1 MDSSR
6 LSTVGRLHRL
16 ASFVASLGSC
26 CCGGRVA
33 GAQEITPKVWLTKVS
48 AVLPESGYHVRWHGL
63 MMEEARGI
71 TLHALALSRE
81 SRLVMQLLQH
91 NLNRTQAGCWG
102 GGACR
107 CTQQFAGLL
116 S

>member
-1 MDSSR
+1 M
-6 LSTVGRLHRL
+6 
-16 ASFVASLGSC
+16 
-26 CCGGRVA
+26 
-33 GAQEITPKVWLTKVS
+33 WLTKVS

-91 NLNRTQAGCWG
+91 NLNRTQAGCWVG
-102 GGACR
+102 EALAGAR
-107 CTQQFAGLL
+107 SSSQGSYCTCAGWGDRGWWLVGKGDL
-116 S
+116 TREVFPYLTKG